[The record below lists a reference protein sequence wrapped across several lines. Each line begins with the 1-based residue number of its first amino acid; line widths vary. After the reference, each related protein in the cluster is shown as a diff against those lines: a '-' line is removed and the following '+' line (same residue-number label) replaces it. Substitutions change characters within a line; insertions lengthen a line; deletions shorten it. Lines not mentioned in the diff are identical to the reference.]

1 MTRTR
6 LAAAV
11 FVMAVLFSGPGCDG
25 GAPSSTP
32 SPSLRSGTAP
42 PSATALAFAPTAT
55 STLTP
60 APPAL
65 SEIQECGASPNVI
78 LLLSRATVL
87 RVIDGDTIVLADGQ
101 RVRYIGIDTPELG
114 PPEEYYAREA
124 TSANRQLVEGKEVA
138 LEKDT
143 SETDRFGRLLRYVY
157 VDGTFVNAELV
168 WQGYAEAVAHP
179 PDIEYQSCLKTL
191 ERKARGA
198 GRGIWSRRYRVLRT
212 RPLQHPIQLHLR
224 VAIGQLQGAA

>member
-11 FVMAVLFSGPGCDG
+11 FVMALLFSGHGCAAG
-25 GAPSSTP
+25 VPSSTP
-32 SPSLRSGTAP
+32 SPSLRSGPAP
-42 PSATALAFAPTAT
+42 PSATTPAFAPTAT

-65 SEIQECGASPNVI
+65 SEIKECGASPNVV

-157 VDGTFVNAELV
+157 VDSTFINAELV
-168 WQGYAEAVAHP
+168 RQGYAQAVAYP
-179 PDIEYQSCLKTL
+179 PDIKYQSCLEAQ
-191 ERKARGA
+191 EREAR
-198 GRGIWSRRYRVLRT
+198 RGIWGLR
-212 RPLQHPIQLHLR
+212 
-224 VAIGQLQGAA
+224 